1 MESLRILIVDDEE
14 ELVSALVERLNLRGF
29 QARGVTTGD
38 AALELL
44 ETEEVDVML
53 LDVKMPGLGGL
64 EVIRRVKDMKPKLE
78 VVLLTGH
85 GSVKSV
91 EEGMALGAYDYLMK
105 PVKIDS
111 LVRILMSA
119 AGDGEPEGESE
130 GFDSGGDGAGSGN
143 EDSGSTGAPSPGGS

>member
-1 MESLRILIVDDEE
+1 MDPLRILIVDDEE

-29 QARGVTTGD
+29 QAKGLTSGQAAIDYLEEGD
-38 AALELL
+38 C
-44 ETEEVDVML
+44 DVVL

-64 EVIRRVKDMKPKLE
+64 EVIRRIKDMRPRLQ

-91 EEGMALGAYDYLMK
+91 EDGMALGAFDYLMK

-111 LVRILMSA
+111 LVRILQA
-119 AGDGEPEGESE
+119 AAVGRGPQVG
-130 GFDSGGDGAGSGN
+130 
-143 EDSGSTGAPSPGGS
+143 

>member
-1 MESLRILIVDDEE
+1 MDPLRVLIVDDEE

-29 QARGVTTGD
+29 QARGVTTGME
-38 AALELL
+38 ALEYL
-44 ETEEVDVML
+44 EEGECDVVL

-64 EVIRRVKDMKPKLE
+64 EVIRRIKDMRPRLQ

-91 EEGMALGAYDYLMK
+91 EEGMALGAFDYLMK

-111 LVRILMSA
+111 LMRVLEA
-119 AGDGEPEGESE
+119 AA
-130 GFDSGGDGAGSGN
+130 SGRRPPV
-143 EDSGSTGAPSPGGS
+143 T